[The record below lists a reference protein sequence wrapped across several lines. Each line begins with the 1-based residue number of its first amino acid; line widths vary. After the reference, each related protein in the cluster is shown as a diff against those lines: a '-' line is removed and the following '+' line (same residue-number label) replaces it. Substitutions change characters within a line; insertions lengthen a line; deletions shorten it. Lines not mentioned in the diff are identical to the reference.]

1 MENTNN
7 TEGTK
12 GLQPHEVRVVN
23 ERLELVDKITK
34 LHAFMKSDFYQTL
47 NEVSKKHFEEQEKAM
62 IDYSEVL
69 LKRINLF
76 EGKMENTVIELTF
89 GQKAVG
95 VRFNPSGMNEVD
107 KCKQSFAE
115 LIDQLNDFRND
126 KNPSLSSEA
135 KRHASIAITE
145 LESAQMRAVKA
156 LTWVD

>member
-1 MENTNN
+1 MEA
-7 TEGTK
+7 K
-12 GLQPHEVRVVN
+12 
-23 ERLELVDKITK
+23 
-34 LHAFMKSDFYQTL
+34 
-47 NEVSKKHFEEQEKAM
+47 
-62 IDYSEVL
+62 
-69 LKRINLF
+69 
-76 EGKMENTVIELTF
+76 ELTF

-95 VRFNPSGMNEVD
+95 VRFNPSGMSEVD
-107 KCKQSFAE
+107 NCNQRFAD

>member
-1 MENTNN
+1 MEA
-7 TEGTK
+7 K
-12 GLQPHEVRVVN
+12 
-23 ERLELVDKITK
+23 
-34 LHAFMKSDFYQTL
+34 
-47 NEVSKKHFEEQEKAM
+47 
-62 IDYSEVL
+62 
-69 LKRINLF
+69 
-76 EGKMENTVIELTF
+76 ELTF

-95 VRFNPSGMNEVD
+95 VRFNPSGMSEVD
-107 KCKQSFAE
+107 NCKQKFAD